1 MPTRSAGKSLGS
13 PDSRPQPAPRMDR
26 AVPAVTQQADTQTT
40 KEIVCPPGGGQ
51 HALKEAPNPS
61 SYLASKHQRQ
71 SVVGASNFAVA
82 NHWCK
87 TVRVLKNR
95 GHSFQLRQW
104 QLAGGIRTRCSPRVP
119 SDSLDSLDRAAAAMI
134 AAPCARYSH
143 PQPRCKTPLPA
154 KYCASRGSVFPG
166 ERGVGEGTE
175 STEGFPTIR
184 KLKEV
189 K

>member
-1 MPTRSAGKSLGS
+1 MPTRSAEKSLGS
-13 PDSRPQPAPRMDR
+13 PDSKPQPALRVDR
-26 AVPAVTQQADTQTT
+26 AVPSVTQQADTQTT

-51 HALKEAPNPS
+51 HALKEDTNPS

-104 QLAGGIRTRCSPRVP
+104 QLAGGTRTRCSPRVP
-119 SDSLDSLDRAAAAMI
+119 SDSLDSLDRAAAATI
-134 AAPCARYSH
+134 AAPCAPCSH
-143 PQPRCKTPLPA
+143 PQPRCKHRCPQVL
-154 KYCASRGSVFPG
+154 CVSGSVFPG

-175 STEGFPTIR
+175 STERFPTIW